1 MDVAAATA
9 ICSLPVWGYVAVSDL
24 RTRRAPNA
32 AWVVL
37 AALGL
42 TSFLANLSIGRAAAV
57 GYGIALLVPASAY
70 LYTSGRMG
78 GADAKALSVLPL
90 LYPHAVL
97 HIVLGTAILSMPWV
111 VSDEHRVIPLLAP
124 LAGAVFLAVITGTAI
139 LFV

>member
-37 AALGL
+37 AALGVA
-42 TSFLANLSIGRAAAV
+42 SFLAHPSLGRAAAV
-57 GYGIALLVPASAY
+57 AYGLALLVPASVY
-70 LYTSGRMG
+70 LNRSGRMG

-90 LYPHAVL
+90 LYPYAVL
-97 HIVLGTAILSMPWV
+97 PIVLGTAILSMPWV

-124 LAGAVFLAVITGTAI
+124 LTGAVFLAVLTGTTI